1 MGVDPKQCVKS
12 KSKAITNAYP
22 EVATNMGFFHQDV
35 VTATGAANVACN
47 RLNVFLE
54 KCFNKTNI
62 MQCTWA
68 NIFALAG
75 KKIPNTIASLFMES
89 ENICYIYKDIYDL
102 HKVSLKIIA
111 QAMFVMDKIAAKPSC
126 NKDHY
131 AKLLLVNFQ
140 HFVNNDLGLENPI
153 APYVKRALRKDINLV
168 RCQQTNKSASST
180 KSLTNLN

>member
-1 MGVDPKQCVKS
+1 
-12 KSKAITNAYP
+12 
-22 EVATNMGFFHQDV
+22 MGFFHQDV

-68 NIFALAG
+68 NIFAVVN
-75 KKIPNTIASLFMES
+75 KKIPNTIFLLFMES

-102 HKVSLKIIA
+102 HKVSLKNIA
-111 QAMFVMDKIAAKPSC
+111 QAMFVQWTRSLQSQIAIKTITQSYC
-126 NKDHY
+126 WIT
-131 AKLLLVNFQ
+131 FQ

-153 APYVKRALRKDINLV
+153 APYVKRALRKGINLV

-180 KSLTNLN
+180 KSLMSLN